1 MIPFFNEEPVK
12 RMLTVVI
19 SPKTCTV
26 DLYDR
31 DRDADSKLFLPLKFI
46 DHDISD
52 TILHILHMAS
62 KLSGTYFN
70 ED

>member
-1 MIPFFNEEPVK
+1 VIPFYFEEPVK

-31 DRDADSKLFLPLKFI
+31 DRDTDSKLFLLLKYL